1 MLLCCFSL
9 YSPARPMA
17 RASVVVKKKGIM
29 FLKRFQ
35 LGLIHVAVAMT
46 LVPINSTLNRVMI
59 KELAISAT
67 IVAILASLPYLFSP
81 IQVAI
86 GSYSDRHPIFG
97 FRRTPYILVG
107 LILCVLGVIVS
118 PQVAFLMAK
127 NFPLGLLTGL
137 LAFGAWGMGY
147 NLSAVSYLSLASELS
162 GENGRGKTIATM
174 WFMMITSI
182 ILTAIGLSRMVDP
195 YTPEALIRAF
205 GYVAVSALILGLLGL
220 IKLEPRSSVSSSISA
235 EAYTLKQMTSA
246 ITANPVAR
254 VFFIYLLLLL
264 AAILGQDV
272 LLEPFGAEAFG
283 LTVTQTTRITSI
295 WGTFVLLAII
305 VAGFLEGRASK
316 RLVAQLG
323 NTGALLGF
331 VVIVISGIL
340 LSKHVFYTGI
350 TLLGIGTGLSTV
362 ANLSLMFDLT
372 VPGMVG
378 LYIGAWGFSNALSR
392 LTGSI
397 LGGVVRDVVT
407 QATGAAL
414 SGYLVVFSIEALM
427 LFIAAIMLY
436 RIDVNAFQKQVHEPS
451 HVEKVALA
459 AE

>member
-1 MLLCCFSL
+1 
-9 YSPARPMA
+9 
-17 RASVVVKKKGIM
+17 M

-67 IVAILASLPYLFSP
+67 VVAILASLPYLFSP

-97 FRRTPYILVG
+97 YRRTPYILAG
-107 LILCVLGVIVS
+107 LVLCVLGVVVS
-118 PQVAFLMAK
+118 PQVAFLMAE
-127 NFPLGLLTGL
+127 NFPLGLLLGIF
-137 LAFGAWGMGY
+137 AFGAWGMGY

-162 GENGRGKTIATM
+162 GENERGKTIATM
-174 WFMMITSI
+174 WFMMILSI
-182 ILTAIGLSRMVDP
+182 ILTAIALSRMVDP
-195 YTPEALIRAF
+195 YTPAALMRAF
-205 GYVAVSALILGLLGL
+205 GVVAAAALFLGLLGL
-220 IKLEPRSSVSSSISA
+220 IKLESRSIRSERRAASESYSVKEMAS
-235 EAYTLKQMTSA
+235 T

-283 LTVTQTTRITSI
+283 MTVTQTTRITSI

-305 VAGFLEGRASK
+305 VAGLLEGRVSK

-331 VVIVISGIL
+331 IVIVISGIL
-340 LSKHVFYTGI
+340 LDQSVFYTGV

-372 VPGMVG
+372 MPGMVG

-392 LTGSI
+392 LAGSI

-407 QATGAAL
+407 QATGQAL
-414 SGYLVVFSIEALM
+414 SGYLVVFGIEALM
-427 LFIAAIMLY
+427 LLIATIMLY
-436 RIDVNAFQKQVHEPS
+436 RINVNTFRKRVQEPS
-451 HVEKVALA
+451 FVEKVAMA

>member
-1 MLLCCFSL
+1 
-9 YSPARPMA
+9 
-17 RASVVVKKKGIM
+17 M

-67 IVAILASLPYLFSP
+67 LVAILASLPYLFSP

-86 GSYSDRHPIFG
+86 GSYSDHHPILG

-118 PQVAFLMAK
+118 PQVAFLIAK
-127 NFPLGLLTGL
+127 NFPLGLLAGL

-182 ILTAIGLSRMVDP
+182 IVTAIALSRMVDP

-205 GYVAVSALILGLLGL
+205 GYVAGSALILGLLGL
-220 IKLEPRSSVSSSISA
+220 IRLEPRSQGNSGAAS
-235 EAYTLKQMTSA
+235 ENYTIKQMTSA

-283 LTVTQTTRITSI
+283 MTVTQTTRITSI

-305 VAGFLEGRASK
+305 VAGLLEGRVSK
-316 RLVAQLG
+316 RLVAQIG
-323 NTGALLGF
+323 NIGALLGF
-331 VVIVISGIL
+331 VVIVISGIF
-340 LSKHVFYTGI
+340 LSKDVFYTGV

-407 QATGAAL
+407 QATGQAL

-427 LFIAAIMLY
+427 LLIAAIMLH
-436 RIDVNAFQKQVHEPS
+436 RIDVNAFQRQVREPS
-451 HVEKVALA
+451 FTEKVALA

>member
-1 MLLCCFSL
+1 MFSL
-9 YSPARPMA
+9 SLELLNHRLH
-17 RASVVVKKKGIM
+17 KGIM

-107 LILCVLGVIVS
+107 LILCVLGVVVS
-118 PQVAFLMAK
+118 PQVAFLMAR
-127 NFPLGLLTGL
+127 NFPLGLLAGL

-174 WFMMITSI
+174 WFMMITAI

-205 GYVAVSALILGLLGL
+205 GYVAGSALILGLLGL
-220 IKLEPRSSVSSSISA
+220 IRLEPRSTSPEGGAAS
-235 EAYTLKQMTSA
+235 EAYTVKQMTSA

-272 LLEPFGAEAFG
+272 LLEPFGAQAFG
-283 LTVTQTTRITSI
+283 MSVRETTSITSV

-305 VAGFLEGRASK
+305 VAGFLEGRVSK
-316 RLVAQLG
+316 RLVAQSG

-331 VVIVISGIL
+331 VVIVISGIFIN
-340 LSKHVFYTGI
+340 KNVFYTGV

-407 QATGAAL
+407 QATGVAL
-414 SGYLVVFSIEALM
+414 SGYLVVFSIEAFM
-427 LFIAAIMLY
+427 LLIAAFMLY

-451 HVEKVALA
+451 YVEKVALA

>member
-1 MLLCCFSL
+1 
-9 YSPARPMA
+9 
-17 RASVVVKKKGIM
+17 M

-67 IVAILASLPYLFSP
+67 LVAILASLPYLFSP

-97 FRRTPYILVG
+97 FRRTPYIFVG

-118 PQVAFLMAK
+118 PQVAFLMAD
-127 NFPLGLLTGL
+127 NFPLGLLAGI

-174 WFMMITSI
+174 WFMMIVSI
-182 ILTAIGLSRMVDP
+182 IVTAIGLSRMVDP

-205 GYVAVSALILGLLGL
+205 GVVAVSALTLGLLGL
-220 IKLEPRSSVSSSISA
+220 IRLEPRSNVSSLIAS
-235 EAYTLKQMTSA
+235 ETYTIKQMTSA
-246 ITANPVAR
+246 ITTNPVAR
-254 VFFIYLLLLL
+254 IFFIYLLLLL

-283 LTVTQTTRITSI
+283 MTVTQTTRITSI
-295 WGTFVLLAII
+295 WGTFVLIAII
-305 VAGFLEGRASK
+305 IAGLLEGRVSK
-316 RLVAQLG
+316 RVVAQFG

-340 LSKHVFYTGI
+340 INQNIFYAGV
-350 TLLGIGTGLSTV
+350 TLLGTGTGFSTV

-372 VPGMVG
+372 MPGMVG

-392 LTGSI
+392 LTGSV

-407 QATGAAL
+407 QATGTAL
-414 SGYLVVFSIEALM
+414 SGYLVVFGIEALM
-427 LFIAAIMLY
+427 LFIAAFMLY
-436 RIDVNAFQKQVHEPS
+436 RIDVNAFKKQIEEPS
-451 HVEKVALA
+451 YVEKVALA

>member
-1 MLLCCFSL
+1 
-9 YSPARPMA
+9 
-17 RASVVVKKKGIM
+17 M

-67 IVAILASLPYLFSP
+67 LVAILASLPYLFSP

-86 GSYSDRHPIFG
+86 GSYSDRHPLLG
-97 FRRTPYILVG
+97 FRRTPYILAG

-118 PQVAFLMAK
+118 PQVAFLIHD
-127 NFPLGLLTGL
+127 NFPLGLLVGL

-162 GENGRGKTIATM
+162 GENERGKTIATM
-174 WFMMITSI
+174 WFMMILSI

-205 GYVAVSALILGLLGL
+205 GVVAASALLLGLLGL
-220 IKLEPRSSVSSSISA
+220 IKLEPRSTPLGPPVFPNEDSP
-235 EAYTLKQMTSA
+235 EAGSQEGGKWREVRGASENYTVRQMTAA

-272 LLEPFGAEAFG
+272 LLEPYGAEAFG
-283 LTVTQTTRITSI
+283 MTVTQTTRITSL

-305 VAGFLEGRASK
+305 VAGLLEGRVSK
-316 RLVAQLG
+316 RRVAQLG

-331 VVIVISGIL
+331 IVIVFSGIL
-340 LSKHVFYTGI
+340 LNKTVFYTGV

-362 ANLSLMFDLT
+362 SNLSLMFDLT
-372 VPGMVG
+372 LPGMVG

-392 LTGSI
+392 LVGSI

-407 QATGAAL
+407 QVTANPL
-414 SGYLVVFSIEALM
+414 SGYLVVFSLEALM
-427 LFIAAIMLY
+427 LLIATIMLY
-436 RIDVNAFQKQVHEPS
+436 RIDVTAFKNRVEEPS
-451 HVEKVALA
+451 FVEKVAIA

>member
-1 MLLCCFSL
+1 
-9 YSPARPMA
+9 
-17 RASVVVKKKGIM
+17 M

-67 IVAILASLPYLFSP
+67 LVAILASLPYLFSP

-97 FRRTPYILVG
+97 FRRTPYILAG

-118 PQVAFLMAK
+118 PQVAFLMQD
-127 NFPLGLLTGL
+127 NFPLGLLVGI

-174 WFMMITSI
+174 WFMMIASI
-182 ILTAIGLSRMVDP
+182 IVTAIGLSRMLDP

-205 GYVAVSALILGLLGL
+205 GVVAAFALALGLLGL
-220 IKLEPRSSVSSSISA
+220 LKLEPRSGNSLSNVRSES
-235 EAYTLKQMTSA
+235 YTVKQMTSA

-254 VFFIYLLLLL
+254 TFFLYLLLLL

-305 VAGFLEGRASK
+305 IAGLLEGRVSK
-316 RLVAQLG
+316 RLVAQFG

-331 VVIVISGIL
+331 VVIVLSGIL
-340 LSKHVFYTGI
+340 VNQNVFYVGV

-372 VPGMVG
+372 IPGMVG

-407 QATGAAL
+407 QLTGQAL
-414 SGYLVVFSIEALM
+414 SGYLVVFGIEALM
-427 LFIAAIMLY
+427 LFIAAFMLY
-436 RIDVNAFQKQVHEPS
+436 RIDINAFKKRVDEPS
-451 HVEKVALA
+451 YVEKVALA

>member
-1 MLLCCFSL
+1 
-9 YSPARPMA
+9 
-17 RASVVVKKKGIM
+17 M

-59 KELAISAT
+59 KELSISAT
-67 IVAILASLPYLFSP
+67 LVAILASLPYLFAP

-97 FRRTPYILVG
+97 YRRTPYILVG
-107 LILCVLGVIVS
+107 LLLCVLGVIVS
-118 PQVAFLMAK
+118 PQVAFLMAD
-127 NFPLGLLTGL
+127 NFSLGLLAGI

-174 WFMMITSI
+174 WFMMIVSI
-182 ILTAIGLSRMVDP
+182 IVTAIGLSRMVDP
-195 YTPEALIRAF
+195 YTPEALISAF
-205 GYVAVSALILGLLGL
+205 GYVSVSALILGLLGL
-220 IKLEPRSSVSSSISA
+220 IRLEPHSSRSADLSPQAVS
-235 EAYTLKQMTSA
+235 EAYTFRQMTAA

-283 LTVTQTTRITSI
+283 MTVTQTTRITSI
-295 WGTFVLLAII
+295 WGTFVLIAILI
-305 VAGFLEGRASK
+305 AGMLEGRVSK
-316 RLVAQLG
+316 RRVAQFG

-331 VVIVISGIL
+331 VVIVISGLI
-340 LSKHVFYTGI
+340 LSKHIFYTGV
-350 TLLGIGTGLSTV
+350 TLLGFGTGLSTV

-372 VPGMVG
+372 VPEHVG

-407 QATGAAL
+407 QATGQAL

-427 LFIAAIMLY
+427 LFIAAFMLY
-436 RIDVNAFQKQVHEPS
+436 RIDINAFTRKAHEPTF
-451 HVEKVALA
+451 VDKVALA

>member
-1 MLLCCFSL
+1 
-9 YSPARPMA
+9 
-17 RASVVVKKKGIM
+17 
-29 FLKRFQ
+29 
-35 LGLIHVAVAMT
+35 
-46 LVPINSTLNRVMI
+46 MI

-67 IVAILASLPYLFSP
+67 LVAILASLPYLFSP

-86 GSYSDRHPIFG
+86 GSYSDRHPILG
-97 FRRTPYILVG
+97 FRRTPYILAG

-118 PQVAFLMAK
+118 PQVAFLLAE
-127 NFPLGLLTGL
+127 NFPLGLLLGV

-162 GENGRGKTIATM
+162 GENERGKTIATM
-174 WFMMITSI
+174 WFMMILSI

-205 GYVAVSALILGLLGL
+205 GVVAAAALLLGLLGL
-220 IKLEPRSSVSSSISA
+220 TRLEPRSNKDSQSA
-235 EAYTLKQMTSA
+235 SEAYTVKQMTSI

-283 LTVTQTTRITSI
+283 MTVTQTTRITAI

-305 VAGFLEGRASK
+305 IAGLLEGRVSK

-331 VVIVISGIL
+331 IVIVISGIL
-340 LSKHVFYTGI
+340 INKTVFYTGV

-362 ANLSLMFDLT
+362 SNLSLMFDLT
-372 VPGMVG
+372 IPGMVG

-392 LTGSI
+392 LVGSI
-397 LGGVVRDVVT
+397 LGGAVRDVVT
-407 QATGAAL
+407 QVTGQAL
-414 SGYLVVFSIEALM
+414 TGYLIVFSIEAL
-427 LFIAAIMLY
+427 LLLIATILLY
-436 RIDVNAFQKQVHEPS
+436 RINVNAFRKQVQEPS
-451 HVEKVALA
+451 FVEKVAIA

>member
-1 MLLCCFSL
+1 
-9 YSPARPMA
+9 
-17 RASVVVKKKGIM
+17 M

-67 IVAILASLPYLFSP
+67 LVALLASLPYLFSP

-97 FRRTPYILVG
+97 FRRTPYILAG
-107 LILCVLGVIVS
+107 LILCVIGVIVS
-118 PQVAFLMAK
+118 PQVAFLMVD
-127 NFPLGLLTGL
+127 NFTLGLLLGL

-174 WFMMITSI
+174 WFMMILSI
-182 ILTAIGLSRMVDP
+182 IVTAIGLSRMVDP

-205 GYVAVSALILGLLGL
+205 GVVAVFALILGLVGL
-220 IKLEPRSSVSSSISA
+220 IKLEPRSGASVSTAS
-235 EAYTLKQMTSA
+235 EAYTVSQMTSA

-254 VFFIYLLLLL
+254 TFFIYLFLLL

-283 LTVTQTTRITSI
+283 MTVTQTTRITSL
-295 WGTFVLLAII
+295 WGTFVLLAILI
-305 VAGFLEGRASK
+305 AGFMEGRVSK
-316 RLVAQLG
+316 HLVAQLG

-331 VVIVISGIL
+331 IIIVVSGIL
-340 LSKHVFYTGI
+340 QNPSVFYTGV
-350 TLLGIGTGLSTV
+350 TMLGIGTGLSTV

-392 LTGSI
+392 LVGSI

-407 QATGAAL
+407 QASGNPL
-414 SGYLVVFSIEALM
+414 SGYLLVFSIEALM
-427 LFIAAIMLY
+427 LLIAAIMLY
-436 RIDVNAFQKQVHEPS
+436 RIDVRAFQKRVEEPS
-451 HVEKVALA
+451 FAEKVALA